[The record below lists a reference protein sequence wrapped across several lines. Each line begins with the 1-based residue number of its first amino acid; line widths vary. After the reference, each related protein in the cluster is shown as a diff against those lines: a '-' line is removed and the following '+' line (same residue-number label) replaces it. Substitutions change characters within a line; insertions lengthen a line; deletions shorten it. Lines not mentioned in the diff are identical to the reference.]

1 MSKARDLTDVEQLR
15 EQLREAQ
22 ETLEAIRHGEV
33 DALVVNSPEG
43 DQVYTLRGADY
54 SARMLL
60 QEMSEGAATLIPDGS
75 ILYCNKRFAEMLR
88 LPHEKVIGALA
99 RDFVAPA
106 DRQAYD
112 SLIRRAQERLAKTE
126 LLFCAGDA
134 TPVPTY
140 CSVNPISI
148 GDEPC
153 LCMVVTDL
161 TEQKRNEEIIAAA
174 SLASSILEQAAE
186 IIVVCDPAGTIIQAS
201 READEFWRQSVLGQS
216 FGQVFPLA
224 GINDSDLKDTADL
237 LKGCLTGK
245 PIRGVEVKLGRPTG
259 GHVHMLMSAGPLYDK
274 SGSAVGC
281 VVTFND
287 ISKLKDAE
295 QALRE
300 SEQKSREQAQM
311 LEQQLIASGRL
322 VSLGEITASMA
333 HEFNNPLG
341 IIMGFVDEMLS
352 TTAPDSSEFE
362 TLKIIDEEAKRCQKI
377 IQGLMEFARPTPA
390 TPQST
395 DVGTLINKTLK
406 MIDARLYKQKVALTE
421 AVAPD
426 LPPVHADPQQLEQ
439 VLVNLYLN
447 ALDAMIGGGQLTVGA
462 TLDGA
467 GQSGKDIVISV
478 ADTGHGIASDD
489 LQKIFQPFFT
499 ARKKAGMG
507 LGLSIC
513 ERIIKNH
520 GGKIEV
526 ETEQSQGT
534 LFRIRL
540 PVNSSSA

>member
-1 MSKARDLTDVEQLR
+1 
-15 EQLREAQ
+15 
-22 ETLEAIRHGEV
+22 
-33 DALVVNSPEG
+33 
-43 DQVYTLRGADY
+43 
-54 SARMLL
+54 
-60 QEMSEGAATLIPDGS
+60 
-75 ILYCNKRFAEMLR
+75 
-88 LPHEKVIGALA
+88 
-99 RDFVAPA
+99 
-106 DRQAYD
+106 
-112 SLIRRAQERLAKTE
+112 
-126 LLFCAGDA
+126 
-134 TPVPTY
+134 
-140 CSVNPISI
+140 
-148 GDEPC
+148 
-153 LCMVVTDL
+153 
-161 TEQKRNEEIIAAA
+161 
-174 SLASSILEQAAE
+174 
-186 IIVVCDPAGTIIQAS
+186 
-201 READEFWRQSVLGQS
+201 
-216 FGQVFPLA
+216 VFPLA
-224 GINDSDLKDTADL
+224 GINDSDLKNTADL

-245 PIRGVEVKLGRPTG
+245 PIRGVEVKLGRATG

-462 TLDGA
+462 TLDGG

-478 ADTGHGIASDD
+478 ADTGHGIACDD